1 MTVAVCVYC
10 ASANNIPESYFAL
23 ARDVG
28 AEIAKRGHTLVS
40 GGGCVSMMG
49 EVATAARAGG
59 ARTVGVI
66 PRLLL
71 DQEVGDPEADELVIV
86 ETMRER
92 KAEMEAR
99 ADGFLTLP
107 GGLGTLEEL
116 LEIWS
121 GRALAFHDKPVV
133 VLDPDGVYDGLWD
146 FIKDL
151 MVKGFVRETA
161 FSAISVVR
169 TVPEAIDAATATI
182 SR

>member
-1 MTVAVCVYC
+1 MTAAVCVYC
-10 ASANNIPESYFAL
+10 ASANHIPEPNLAL

-28 AEIAKRGHTLVS
+28 AELAGRGHTLVS
-40 GGGCVSMMG
+40 GGGSVSMMG
-49 EVATAARAGG
+49 QVAAAARAGG
-59 ARTVGVI
+59 ARTIGII

-71 DQEVGDPEADELVIV
+71 DQEVGDPDADELVIV

-92 KAEMEAR
+92 KAEMESR
-99 ADGFLTLP
+99 ADGFLALP

-116 LEIWS
+116 LEVWS

-133 VLDPDGVYDGLWD
+133 VLDPEGVYDGLWD
-146 FIKDL
+146 FMKGL
-151 MVKGFVRETA
+151 MAKGFVRESA
-161 FSAISVVR
+161 FRAITVVR